1 MDNGLQS
8 MRNDMQIAPAAM
20 QANTALAQV
29 EQSRAVAE
37 VQASLVLARAN
48 PRNEQSAEYRI
59 MQSCKRKSLAEC
71 ASYSFRR
78 GGEMVTGAT
87 IRLAEEIARHWGNMQ
102 YGFREV
108 GRLDDCSEVE
118 AFAYDLETN
127 VRVTRQFQVR
137 HWRDTKSGGKKITE
151 ERDKYEL
158 VANMAQR
165 RVRACLLELIPG
177 DIVEAAEEAC
187 KATLIGSI
195 GDPAAKA
202 GELVAA
208 FKPFGVTEEMIEGYL
223 QRKLTSIVP
232 ADIVNL
238 KRIYRSIKDGIAD
251 VDEFFKADDV
261 SKLNERFGKKQA
273 NAQAPPPSKHVEKPE
288 ATPPETPKHTS
299 APPSDRQAQHRQQPQ
314 QTPPPPEDPGPQEEP
329 QGQTVDAA
337 EKDQI
342 ISEIP
347 PKVKAF
353 MREINAATEGGSIA
367 VDTWRMKHH
376 NRAANALGGAESPLF
391 KQVMEYADQ
400 TYKGMLEAEADQKKG
415 GKSNGSL
422 F

>member
-1 MDNGLQS
+1 MNEIQT
-8 MRNDMQIAPAAM
+8 MRTEMQIAPAAM

-48 PRNEQSAEYRI
+48 PRNEQAAEYRI
-59 MQSCKRKSLAEC
+59 MNSCKRKSLAEC

-78 GGEMVTGAT
+78 GGEVVTGAS

-102 YGFREV
+102 YGFREL
-108 GRLDDCSEVE
+108 GRVDDGSEVE
-118 AFAYDLETN
+118 AFAHDLETN

-137 HWRDTKSGGKKITE
+137 HWRDTKQGGKKITE

-195 GDPAAKA
+195 GDPAKKTQ
-202 GELVAA
+202 EIVTA
-208 FKPFGVTEEMIEGYL
+208 FGPLGVSAEMIEGYL
-223 QRKLTSIVP
+223 QRKLSSIVP

-238 KRIYRSIKDGIAD
+238 QRIYRSIRDGVAA

-261 SKLNERFGKKQA
+261 AKLNERFSKKTEQ
-273 NAQAPPPSKHVEKPE
+273 QPPPESSPQ
-288 ATPPETPKHTS
+288 PPKNAST
-299 APPSDRQAQHRQQPQ
+299 APPSQQRQ
-314 QTPPPPEDPGPQEEP
+314 QTPPPPATEKK
-329 QGQTVDAA
+329 AA
-337 EKDQI
+337 EPPPPDAPHPAEQQAPEGQGSVA
-342 ISEIP
+342 ISDV
-347 PKVKAF
+347 VKKY
-353 MREINAATEGGSIA
+353 MREINQASEGGSVA
-367 VDTWRMKHH
+367 VDQWRMKHV
-376 NRAANALGGAESPLF
+376 NRYLNDCNNDQQHPDFLAISDYAQMVYDECKRAEQEQQGGGVENGKLF
-391 KQVMEYADQ
+391 
-400 TYKGMLEAEADQKKG
+400 
-415 GKSNGSL
+415 
-422 F
+422 

>member
-1 MDNGLQS
+1 MDNSLQTVK
-8 MRNDMQIAPAAM
+8 NEIQIAPAAF
-20 QANTALAQV
+20 QASTALAQV

-48 PRNEQSAEYRI
+48 PRNEQAAEYRI
-59 MQSCKRKSLAEC
+59 MNSCKRKSLAEC

-78 GGEMVTGAT
+78 GGEVVTGAS

-108 GRLDDCSEVE
+108 GRVEDCSEVE
-118 AFAYDLETN
+118 AFAHDLETN

-137 HWRDTKSGGKKITE
+137 HWRDTKQGGKKITE

-187 KATLIGSI
+187 KATLIGSM

-202 GELVAA
+202 KEIVNA
-208 FKPFGVTEEMIEGYL
+208 FSPLGVTEEMIEGYM
-223 QRKLTSIVP
+223 QRKLSSIVP

-238 KRIYRSIKDGIAD
+238 QRIYRSIRDGVAV

-261 SKLNERFGKKQA
+261 AKLNERFGKKQVDKKSD
-273 NAQAPPPSKHVEKPE
+273 QAPETINHKTGEISLTEENKQPHLQQDQPLETVNESLTVQPTSPDEPSISPQPTVNQEKYAQLTGQFIKE
-288 ATPPETPKHTS
+288 ISAHKTS
-299 APPSDRQAQHRQQPQ
+299 LAI
-314 QTPPPPEDPGPQEEP
+314 
-329 QGQTVDAA
+329 
-337 EKDQI
+337 DQ
-342 ISEIP
+342 
-347 PKVKAF
+347 
-353 MREINAATEGGSIA
+353 
-367 VDTWRMKHH
+367 WRAKHH
-376 NRAANALGGAESPLF
+376 NRVANAFGGSKTDGYLAVMDFAEVKFNELSE
-391 KQVMEYADQ
+391 VER
-400 TYKGMLEAEADQKKG
+400 
-415 GKSNGSL
+415 
-422 F
+422 